1 MVSLSCSIMSNS
13 LWPMGCSPTGCPWN
27 FPGKNTGMSW
37 QFLFH
42 RIFSIHGLNLCLLLC
57 WKSTQVDIFYYWAT
71 KEAPSTNHV
80 QFSSVQ
86 VLSRV
91 QLFVTP
97 WTAARQ
103 FACPSP
109 TPRAYSNSCPLCR
122 WCHPT
127 ISSSVIP
134 FSSHFQSF
142 PASWSFPINHFF
154 ASAVRVLE
162 FQVQHQSFQWIFR
175 TDFLQDGLVWSPR
188 SPRASQESSPTPQFK
203 SINSSVLSFLYSPN
217 LTSICNLWKP

>member
-1 MVSLSCSIMSNS
+1 MMKSLFSFFIFYRVSVQSNS
-13 LWPMGCSPTGCPWN
+13 AIW
-27 FPGKNTGMSW
+27 
-37 QFLFH
+37 
-42 RIFSIHGLNLCLLLC
+42 
-57 WKSTQVDIFYYWAT
+57 
-71 KEAPSTNHV
+71 
-80 QFSSVQ
+80 
-86 VLSRV
+86 
-91 QLFVTP
+91 

-142 PASWSFPINHFF
+142 PASWSFPVNHFF

-175 TDFLQDGLVWSPR
+175 TNFLQDGLVRSR
-188 SPRASQESSPTPQFK
+188 SPRDSQESFPTPQFK
-203 SINSSVLSFLYSPN
+203 SINSSMLSFLYSPT
-217 LTSICNLWKP
+217 LTSILNYWKNHSLD